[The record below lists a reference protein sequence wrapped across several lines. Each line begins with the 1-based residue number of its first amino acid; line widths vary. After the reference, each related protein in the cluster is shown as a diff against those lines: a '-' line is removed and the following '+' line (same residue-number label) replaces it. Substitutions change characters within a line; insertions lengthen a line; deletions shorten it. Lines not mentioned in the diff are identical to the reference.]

1 MEKDSTTT
9 TNLVRRLPVILLV
22 LLLPQLCAG
31 QNLDMQLLNSW
42 HVHRNTSLDGTMNVL
57 GATIY
62 PVAAAIPVAQFIYG
76 LAKNDPKSIEN
87 RLQTAATLVV
97 TAASTYGLK
106 YIIRRERPYV
116 AHPEYKPYEYDGSPS
131 FPSGHTSFAFATATN
146 LSMEYPR
153 WYVIVPSYLYA
164 GAIGYSR
171 IHLGAHYPSDVL
183 AGAIVGAASAYVTYK
198 GKQWLKGHWK
208 KKPQERLL
216 D

>member
-1 MEKDSTTT
+1 
-9 TNLVRRLPVILLV
+9 
-22 LLLPQLCAG
+22 
-31 QNLDMQLLNSW
+31 
-42 HVHRNTSLDGTMNVL
+42 MNVV

-62 PVAAAIPVAQFIYG
+62 PVAAAIPVAQFIHG
-76 LAKNDPKSIEN
+76 LSKNDPKSIEN
-87 RLQTAATLVV
+87 SLQTATTLVV
-97 TAASTYGLK
+97 TTVSTYGLK

-146 LSMEYPR
+146 LSLEYPQ
-153 WYVIVPSYLYA
+153 WYIIVPSYLYA

-183 AGAIVGAASAYVTYK
+183 AGAIVGAASAYVSYK

-208 KKPQERLL
+208 KKTQERLL